1 MTKITSRPMGEL
13 NGTSVELY
21 TLTNAQGAF
30 AEISTLGGTIV
41 SIHVPDRDGKIG
53 DVTLGYDTV

>member
-1 MTKITSRPMGEL
+1 MTKITSRPMGEM

-53 DVTLGYDTV
+53 DARL